1 MATRQYIGARY
12 VPIFADPIAWVKEN
26 SYEALTIV
34 TYLNN
39 SYTSKKP
46 VPANTEITNT
56 EYWAVTG
63 NYNAQIEEYRQ
74 ETVKVA
80 DDLAIIGD
88 RVTTDE
94 GNISALTN
102 RVTNNEEN
110 ISALTNR
117 VSHLDNRKFIFISDS
132 YGELRDNTSW
142 ILKTIDYLG
151 LSSDEYYEA
160 YHGGFGFK
168 PAYNGGDNALFINL
182 LIGLD
187 ATITNKS
194 EITDIVVGGGFNDA
208 KQSLDELDAAI
219 GRFCTYAK
227 ANYPNAKIWIAGF
240 GWSFNSEFVEDL
252 NHGRYLEAYKRC
264 GKSGATYIN
273 GSEYIM
279 HRFEFFKQ
287 EAQGAYTLHLGYQY
301 VHPNANG
308 ASAIGACVASALI
321 GGNSCG
327 IEGEYKE
334 ITLTLNSGI
343 TVSGNLK
350 IRQKQSNGNIYW
362 QNGQIILNI
371 PSTKFSYGSKAIE
384 IGTIENGYIA
394 GANSFGFEINT
405 TGFVAGGTASG
416 NQECGILLEARGNRL
431 FLCALT
437 DATVTNVC
445 IFETACTTICTEC

>member
-12 VPIFADPIAWVKEN
+12 VPKFADPIAWDKAN

-56 EYWAVTG
+56 EYWVVTG
-63 NYNAQIEEYRQ
+63 NYNAQVEEYRQ

-80 DDLAIIGD
+80 GDLEIIGD
-88 RVTTDE
+88 
-94 GNISALTN
+94 

-110 ISALTNR
+110 TSALTNR
-117 VSHLDNRKFIFISDS
+117 VNHLDNRKFIFISDS

-142 ILKTIDYLG
+142 ILKTVDYLG
-151 LSSDEYYEA
+151 LTSDEYYEA
-160 YHGGFGFK
+160 YHGGFGFH
-168 PAYNGGDNALFINL
+168 PAYSGGDNALFIDL
-182 LIGLD
+182 LISLN
-187 ATITNKS
+187 ATVTNKS
-194 EITDIVVGGGFNDA
+194 EITDIVVGGGFNDS
-208 KQSLDELDAAI
+208 KQTLEILDSAI
-219 GRFCTYAK
+219 SDFCTYAK

-252 NHGRYLEAYKRC
+252 NHGNYLEAYKRC
-264 GKSGATYIN
+264 GKSGATYIS

-287 EAQGAYTLHLGYQY
+287 EPQSPYSLYLGYQY
-301 VHPNANG
+301 VHPNADG
-308 ASAIGACVASALI
+308 SSAIGACVASALI

-327 IEGEYKE
+327 IEGKYKE
-334 ITLTLNSGI
+334 ITLTLSSGI

-371 PSTKFSYGSKAIE
+371 PSTKFSYGADAIE

-394 GANSFGFEINT
+394 GANSFGFEFNT
-405 TGFVAGGTASG
+405 TGFVAGGTVSG
-416 NQECGILLEARGNRL
+416 NKECGILLAVRGNRL
-431 FLCALT
+431 FLYALT

-445 IFETACTTICTEC
+445 IFEGEYTTICTEC